1 MTSAQPRYVA
11 IAETLESEVRLLSP
25 NSLLPTE
32 DQMARRF
39 DVSRITIRSAL
50 ELLENSGLIS
60 RLRGRGTIVSPKK
73 LTRSFSPF
81 MTFEMDMRNQGVP
94 FTTQVLDFRKIV
106 PAPPAIATQ
115 LNIPDGSTVAR
126 LSLVRLVN
134 DLVIC
139 HDHRYYPKATGKLI
153 HPELA
158 EKIDCSDM
166 LETVTKKQI
175 HRAIWESEIMSSSEG
190 VASALGIA
198 NRTLVFTSNY
208 TWHDDK
214 DIALEAGQISYRV
227 DRCKFRFHSEFLHSE
242 ART

>member
-1 MTSAQPRYVA
+1 MTTAQPRYVA
-11 IAETLESEVRLLSP
+11 IAETLENEVKVLSP

-73 LTRSFSPF
+73 LTRSFSPYV
-81 MTFEMDMRNQGVP
+81 TFEMDMRNQGVT
-94 FTTQVLDFRKIV
+94 FSTQVLDFRKDV
-106 PAPPAIATQ
+106 TPPPAISAQ
-115 LNIPDGSTVAR
+115 LDIPEGSTVAR
-126 LSLVRLVN
+126 LSLIRVVN

-139 HDHRYYPKATGKLI
+139 HDNRYYPEATGKLI
-153 HPELA
+153 KPELA
-158 EKIDCSDM
+158 AKVDCSDM
-166 LETVTKKQI
+166 LETATKKRI
-175 HRAIWESEIMSSSEG
+175 HRVIWESEIMSSSEG

-208 TWHDDK
+208 TWHDDQ
-214 DIALEAGQISYRV
+214 DIALEAGQVSYRI
-227 DRCKFRFHSEFLHSE
+227 DRCKFQFRNEFLHRD
-242 ART
+242 AMA